1 MTTIILNQG
10 SIEKQ
15 TATHNKPLLNEIGG
29 EMKSTIKKLQDLF
42 GRFEKETK
50 REYGGDWKDWEPSR
64 TTGGQKHPC
73 VYCLWQEGSQEN
85 PSYVGET
92 VDLGKR
98 LWDHDKAT
106 GWSDPKWKFVQY
118 VSDELLEDGEF
129 RQLFECFC
137 IYILKPKDNNIK
149 RKPKG
154 TI

>member
-1 MTTIILNQG
+1 MKTKIKDT
-10 SIEKQ
+10 IEK
-15 TATHNKPLLNEIGG
+15 
-29 EMKSTIKKLQDLF
+29 LQNLF
-42 GRFEKETK
+42 GKLEKEKK
-50 REYGGDWKDWEPSR
+50 REYGGDWTDWTND
-64 TTGGQKHPC
+64 TTGGQDYPC

-98 LWDHDKAT
+98 LWEHDKAT

-118 VSDELLEDGEF
+118 ISEKSLKNGEF

-137 IYILKPKDNNIK
+137 IYILEPKDNNIR

-154 TI
+154 II